1 MNYLY
6 DLNRNA
12 LALAHELKN
21 RELIELLEDAIQEME
36 KIEPQL
42 GGL

>member
-1 MNYLY
+1 MSYLY

-12 LALAHELKN
+12 LAIAHELGN

-36 KIEPQL
+36 RIEPQL
-42 GGL
+42 GEL